1 MTMRTRIG
9 IAFFAAALAFG
20 SSLAA
25 AGSVSAADSHTVTVS
40 PSTGL
45 SDGQTVTVTGAGFVE
60 TPALYGWAVVQCNA
74 TILTDGITLDNAL
87 KDCDASGGPDTG
99 GIFATADA
107 GGNLSPISFVVR
119 KSFTT
124 TGPSVPVT
132 CGQAPNDCA
141 ILVAQL
147 TTPGGSFVGA
157 AAPISFGTPVKSV
170 AQCYEEFTHDQQHN
184 LRYRLVHLLTCVFTA
199 LHHER
204 H

>member
-1 MTMRTRIG
+1 MRTRIG

-20 SSLAA
+20 STLAT
-25 AGSVSAADSHTVTVS
+25 AGTAGAADSHTVTVS

-60 TPALYGWAVVQCNA
+60 TPALYDWAVVQCNA
-74 TILTDGITLDNAL
+74 AILTDGITLDNAL
-87 KDCDASGGPDTG
+87 HDCDASGGPDTG
-99 GIFATADA
+99 GTFAHADA
-107 GGNLSPISFVVR
+107 GGNLSPTSFVVR

-124 TGPSVPVT
+124 TGPAVPVT

-157 AAPISFGTPVKSV
+157 AAPMSFGTPIKTV
-170 AQCYEEFTHDQQHN
+170 AQCYQEFTRDHQHS

-199 LHHER
+199 LHHQR